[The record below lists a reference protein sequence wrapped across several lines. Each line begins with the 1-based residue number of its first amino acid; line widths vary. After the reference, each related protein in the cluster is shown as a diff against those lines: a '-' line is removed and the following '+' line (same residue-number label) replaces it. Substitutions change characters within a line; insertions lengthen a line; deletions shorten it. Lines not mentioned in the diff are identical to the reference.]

1 MEVSM
6 NQNLT
11 SQEVF
16 LTVRVPDALRHAIR
30 QRALDQRTTV
40 AELVNRLLQTEL
52 ARASANAGAADR
64 R

>member
-1 MEVSM
+1 M

-30 QRALDQRTTV
+30 QRALDKRTTV
-40 AELVNRLLQTEL
+40 AELVNRLLQAEL
-52 ARASANAGAADR
+52 ARASNNATVTER
-64 R
+64 P

>member
-40 AELVNRLLQTEL
+40 AELVNRLLQAEL
-52 ARASANAGAADR
+52 AKGSTSAAVADR

>member
-1 MEVSM
+1 MT
-6 NQNLT
+6 QDLT

-16 LTVRVPDALRHAIR
+16 LTVRVRDELRHAIR

-40 AELVNRLLQTEL
+40 AKIVNRLLQAEL
-52 ARASANAGAADR
+52 ARASANAAVAER

>member
-11 SQEVF
+11 CQEVF

-30 QRALDQRTTV
+30 QRALDQRTSV
-40 AELVNRLLQTEL
+40 AKMVNRLLQAEL
-52 ARASANAGAADR
+52 AKGSASAAVADR